1 MYSSFHVDFP
11 DVEFFAS
18 QSYIYVVQE
27 GPEECIF
34 DNTEAPAC
42 ERDAMQPIHGTKA
55 ENQIVWRN
63 EEDNLPVLPSGKIM
77 NPTEENID
85 VLRCIGITID
95 DKNYPAPENVPEQ
108 QEKQQWNGE
117 EGREVWKSE
126 GIICPRKA
134 NNLRNY
140 FACFCNLK
148 KRRC

>member
-1 MYSSFHVDFP
+1 
-11 DVEFFAS
+11 
-18 QSYIYVVQE
+18 
-27 GPEECIF
+27 
-34 DNTEAPAC
+34 
-42 ERDAMQPIHGTKA
+42 MQPIHGTKA

-148 KRRC
+148 KEEVLKMSKIELVPVFSLLGSSEPSSY